1 MKSAV
6 SLRFFYFRSMPRLYL
21 IPTPISEPFVLPE
34 FLKELRCFVVENLR
48 EARRFLKWNFK
59 DLDIDA
65 CTFLEINKNALD
77 LNEIHAF
84 LKNAMSQNLDLGLL
98 SDAGVPCVADPGS
111 HVVEKAHELGF
122 SVHPLVGPSSLLLAL
137 MASGFNGQSFAF
149 HGYLPIPENEQAKKI
164 KELEEESKR
173 RDMTQLF
180 IETPYRNGKLL
191 DHLLACLKPDTR
203 LCIACD
209 LGAKTEEIVSKKV
222 KEWNPKKHEFHKRP
236 AVFLIY
242 AR

>member
-1 MKSAV
+1 
-6 SLRFFYFRSMPRLYL
+6 MPRLYL
-21 IPTPISEPFVLPE
+21 IPTPIAEPFVLPE
-34 FLKELRCFVVENLR
+34 YLKELRCFVVENLR

-65 CTFLEINKNALD
+65 CLFLEINKNALD
-77 LNEIHAF
+77 INEIHVF
-84 LKNAMSQNLDLGLL
+84 LKNALAQKSDIGLL

-111 HVVEKAHELGF
+111 RVVEKAHELGF
-122 SVHPLVGPSSLLLAL
+122 TVLPLVGPSSLLLAL
-137 MASGFNGQSFAF
+137 MASGFNGQCFAF
-149 HGYLPIPENEQAKKI
+149 HGYLPIPENEQIKKI

-180 IETPYRNGKLL
+180 IETPYRNTKILQQ
-191 DHLLACLKPDTR
+191 LLATLNPNTR
-203 LCIACD
+203 LCVACD
-209 LGAKTEEIVSKKV
+209 LGAQSQEITSKKV
-222 KEWNPKKHEFHKRP
+222 RDWKPEKHDFHKRP

>member
-1 MKSAV
+1 
-6 SLRFFYFRSMPRLYL
+6 MPRLHL
-21 IPTPISEPFVLPE
+21 IPTPIAEPFVLPE
-34 FLKELRCFVVENLR
+34 YVKNIRYFVVENLR

-65 CTFLEINKNALD
+65 CSFLEINKNAVD
-77 LNEIHAF
+77 LNDIHVF
-84 LKNAMSQNLDLGLL
+84 LKNAFIQNNDLGLL

-111 HVVEKAHELGF
+111 LIVEKAHELGF
-122 SVHPLVGPSSLLLAL
+122 IVHPLVGPSSLLLAI

-149 HGYLPIPENEQAKKI
+149 HGYLPIPENEQLKKI
-164 KELEEESKR
+164 KSLEEESAK

-191 DHLLACLKPDTR
+191 QHLLASLKPDTR
-203 LCIACD
+203 LCVACD
-209 LGAKTEEIVSKKV
+209 LGAKTEEIISKKV
-222 KEWNPKKHEFHKRP
+222 KDWKPEKHDFHKRP

-242 AR
+242 AP